1 LKFESFAL
9 DLNSF
14 ELGKNTRF
22 EKKMVNE
29 AAGIGFE
36 PGNFRSVNGILKLIE
51 FVHQILF

>member
-1 LKFESFAL
+1 
-9 DLNSF
+9 
-14 ELGKNTRF
+14 
-22 EKKMVNE
+22 MVNE